1 MPITTGKYKIGPE
14 DGRLVLQTKR
24 KGAAAALG
32 HDLTIEAKSW
42 SGDVVVDADSPASSS
57 VSLSIDTTSLVV
69 IEGKG
74 GAKPLSDGDKAKIKA
89 SIDDTLKTRSHPT
102 ITFASTSVRP
112 SAAGATVDGTLTI
125 VGKSGPVSA
134 QVSIDGSDR
143 AKATATV
150 VQTAFGIKPFSG
162 MMGALKLAD
171 EVGIEVDAALRPS

>member
-1 MPITTGKYKIGPE
+1 MAITSGKYKIGPE
-14 DGRLVLQTKR
+14 DGRLVLKTTR

-42 SGDVVVDADSPASSS
+42 SGDVVVDTDDPAQSS
-57 VSLSIDTTSLVV
+57 VSLTVDTTSLVV
-69 IEGKG
+69 LEGKG
-74 GAKPLSDGDKAKIKA
+74 GAKPLSEGDKTKIKA
-89 SIDDTLKTRSHPT
+89 SIDDTLKTRSNSE
-102 ITFASTSVRP
+102 ITFTSSSVRA
-112 SAAGATVDGTLTI
+112 SGGGASVDGTLTI
-125 VGKSGPVSA
+125 AGKSGPISA
-134 QVSIDGSDR
+134 QVSLDDSGR